1 MYSVRGI
8 YVLCQRYLC
17 TLLEVSMYSVRDI
30 YVRCQRYLCTLFYS
44 VVGCISDQAKEINES
59 LSGIDSEIDSLLD
72 GADELMTE
80 IDDLINSLAPVHN
93 GISV

>member
-1 MYSVRGI
+1 M
-8 YVLCQRYLC
+8 
-17 TLLEVSMYSVRDI
+17 
-30 YVRCQRYLCTLFYS
+30 
-44 VVGCISDQAKEINES
+44 GCISDQAKEINES